1 MTDSAT
7 ADLGAMTC
15 KEFCDRYRIG
25 MTTLYEEFK
34 SGRLRSVKVGRR
46 TLILNR
52 DAVAWEGSLAGSGAR
67 AA

>member
-1 MTDSAT
+1 MNELGE
-7 ADLGAMTC
+7 LGAMTC
-15 KEFCDRYRIG
+15 KEFCERYRLG

-34 SGRLRSVKVGRR
+34 GGRLRAVKVGRR

-52 DAVAWEGSLAGSGAR
+52 DALAWEHSLAGVGTR

>member
-1 MTDSAT
+1 MTDDT
-7 ADLGAMTC
+7 GELGAMTC
-15 KEFCDRYRIG
+15 KEFCDRYRLG

-34 SGRLRSVKVGRR
+34 AQRLRAVKVGRR

-52 DAVAWEGSLAGSGAR
+52 DALAWEHQLSAVR